1 MPPTAATLNF
11 EKRLARFIAAIER
24 NSAEHKAALRRERA
38 EREAGYRKEA
48 EERKKSAAEHKAE
61 LRRERAE
68 REAGYR
74 KEAEERKKSAA
85 EHDARLRK
93 EAEAREK
100 SAAEH
105 DRQMAAIRSD
115 FGGFTNTEG
124 EALEDDT
131 IHALDD
137 LKILGDLQLTGVT
150 GNMTLGPEKNQYDG
164 LLLGPKQL
172 VLVEVKHCVR
182 VSDVRKFAGVQMPRF
197 RRDYSAHI
205 NGKPLYGALVG
216 LVVNPA
222 ARKLAEKEGLFVLKV
237 GSKRRVKVLTDS
249 TPAFRPRAY

>member
-1 MPPTAATLNF
+1 MPTTADYQ
-11 EKRLARFIAAIER
+11 KIAAK
-24 NSAEHKAALRRERA
+24 HRA
-38 EREAGYRKEA
+38 EFY
-48 EERKKSAAEHKAE
+48 AE

-93 EAEAREK
+93 EAEARKAEAEERKK
-100 SAAEH
+100 SAAEF
-105 DRQMAAIRSD
+105 DRRMAALHSD
-115 FGGFTNTEG
+115 WGGFTNTEG
-124 EALEDDT
+124 EVLEGDT

-137 LKILGDLQLTGVT
+137 LKILGDLQVTGVT
-150 GNMTLGPEKNQYDG
+150 GNMTLGPDKNQYDG

-172 VLVEVKHCVR
+172 VLVEVKHCLR
-182 VSDVRKFAGVQMPRF
+182 VSDVRKFVAVQMPRF
-197 RRDYSAHI
+197 RLDYSDQM

-216 LVVNPA
+216 SVVHKS
-222 ARKLAEKEGLFVLKV
+222 ARELAEKEGLFVLKV